1 MCLINDNKNFD
12 SVKQFVSLD
21 VGVIPDTGVSI
32 EAGSLYDADTET
44 RVEVVE
50 GDNIALS
57 CYARQGFPPSL
68 VSWEHDITNYTSLRH
83 VMMMLMMIVMMMI
96 MMLMMMII
104 MIMMMIMMLIMG
116 AGSTASRHQSQARAG
131 EQLQSE
137 SVRESLGI
145 CHEYVM
151 NVS

>member
-1 MCLINDNKNFD
+1 MSRADHGLWMCLINDNKNFD

-83 VMMMLMMIVMMMI
+83 VMMMI
-96 MMLMMMII
+96 MMMII
-104 MIMMMIMMLIMG
+104 MIMMMSSVKPLICKQNLTKFYSFNEIFRG
-116 AGSTASRHQSQARAG
+116 
-131 EQLQSE
+131 L
-137 SVRESLGI
+137 
-145 CHEYVM
+145 
-151 NVS
+151 

>member
-1 MCLINDNKNFD
+1 MFQVTREDHGQWMCLINDNKNFD
-12 SVKQFVSLD
+12 SVKQFVSVD

-68 VSWEHDITNYTSLRH
+68 VFVIDWMRMMHFKAKTNIFWS
-83 VMMMLMMIVMMMI
+83 
-96 MMLMMMII
+96 
-104 MIMMMIMMLIMG
+104 
-116 AGSTASRHQSQARAG
+116 G
-131 EQLQSE
+131 ESD
-137 SVRESLGI
+137 
-145 CHEYVM
+145 
-151 NVS
+151 

>member
-1 MCLINDNKNFD
+1 MCLINDNYNFD
-12 SVKQFVSLD
+12 SLKQFVSLD

-83 VMMMLMMIVMMMI
+83 VMMMI
-96 MMLMMMII
+96 MMMII
-104 MIMMMIMMLIMG
+104 MIMMMSSVKPLICKQNLTKFYSFNEIFRG
-116 AGSTASRHQSQARAG
+116 
-131 EQLQSE
+131 L
-137 SVRESLGI
+137 
-145 CHEYVM
+145 
-151 NVS
+151 